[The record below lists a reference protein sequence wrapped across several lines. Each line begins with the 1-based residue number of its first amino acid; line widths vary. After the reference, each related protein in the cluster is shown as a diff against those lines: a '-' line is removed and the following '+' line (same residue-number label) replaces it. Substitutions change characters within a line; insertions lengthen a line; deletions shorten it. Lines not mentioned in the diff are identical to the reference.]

1 METARN
7 GPVIPEK
14 SIGSLQSSLL
24 KNVMKPSLLGICLL
38 AATSLSLSAVEPT
51 GDQILRDMSAKLTSA
66 RTFSFKATR
75 EIDTA
80 LLPGFALSGK
90 VRISALVQRPL
101 KFAASAENKTDSRR
115 FVADGNTLTLFDA
128 KKNFYATVP
137 MRKTI
142 DGFVADLDEKYGFT
156 PALAEFALSN
166 PYQEF
171 RRQAQSINFLGR
183 AKTNRGFLGLG
194 GVECD
199 RISLKGKVADAEL
212 WIGVKDHLPYKL
224 VATFHRPGHPQVNVH
239 FLTWNL
245 APKVTPADF
254 IFTPP
259 KGAIKIEMWTTAKM
273 QSARKH

>member
-1 METARN
+1 MADKKIFMKLFLP
-7 GPVIPEK
+7 GIF
-14 SIGSLQSSLL
+14 LLASSLL
-24 KNVMKPSLLGICLL
+24 PLR
-38 AATSLSLSAVEPT
+38 AAEPT
-51 GDQILRDMSAKLTSA
+51 GDQILRQMSAKLSSA

-80 LLPGFALSGK
+80 LLPALALSGK
-90 VRISALVQRPL
+90 VRISALVQRPSP
-101 KFAASAENKTDSRR
+101 FAAMAGNKSDSRQ
-115 FVADGNTLTLFDA
+115 FIADGHTLTVFDTR
-128 KKNFYATVP
+128 KNFYATVP

-142 DGFVADLDEKYGFT
+142 DGLVAELDAKYGFT

-212 WIGVKDHLPYKL
+212 WIGVNDHLPYKL
-224 VATFHRPGHPQVNVH
+224 VATFHHPGHPQVNVQ
-239 FLTWNL
+239 FLKWNL
-245 APKVTPADF
+245 APKVSPSDF
-254 IFTPP
+254 TFTPP

-273 QSARKH
+273 QSTRNH